1 VKIINEFYYK
11 NSNDIFDISP
21 QNALIDE
28 TINIKLRKLWHNQE
42 ITLRAQMRGYLGIAS
57 QWESYAV
64 FSTEESGEIDVGKQE
79 PLRGT
84 YNGIDPMGLFWSMNL
99 VKGLKMAKPPHTL
112 SEANLENETS
122 VSLTAEVDGKLI
134 AETVVKRLYVLPGI
148 KMIPVTYDGLVGKFF
163 YSPHSDPQPGI
174 IVLSG
179 SEGGIEVAQ
188 RYAGLLASHGYS
200 VLALAYFKMD
210 GLPENLYNIP
220 LEYFEKAINW
230 MQNQENVVRDRI
242 GIFGRSKGGELA
254 LLLGATFPQ
263 ISAIVAHTPSAVVF
277 EGIIQRRKGKSG
289 AKQSSWSY
297 QGQPFPYVK
306 FKMGSPFKMLSL
318 LFKLAVHNLQPAHI
332 YVESMKDAVSVEKAT
347 IQVEKINAPLL
358 LISAEDDVVWPS
370 ATFCRMIVNR
380 LKKFNFPY
388 TLKHLNYSR
397 TGHNIIFPYLPTT
410 DLQRNG
416 GNAKDNALASQD
428 SWIEIL
434 KFFNQSL
441 NSRDLS

>member
-1 VKIINEFYYK
+1 
-11 NSNDIFDISP
+11 
-21 QNALIDE
+21 LIDE
-28 TINIKLRKLWHNQE
+28 KISIKLRKLRPNQE
-42 ITLRAQMRGYLGIAS
+42 IILRAQMMDHLGIAS

-64 FSTEESGEIDVGKQE
+64 FSTDEAGEIDVGKQE

-99 VKGLKMAKPPHTL
+99 VKGLKMAKPPNTL
-112 SEANLENETS
+112 SEANLENETT
-122 VSLTAEVDGKLI
+122 VSLTAEIDGKLI
-134 AETVVKRLYVLPGI
+134 AKTVVKRLYVLPDI
-148 KMIPVTYDGLVGKFF
+148 KIVPVTYDGLVGKFF
-163 YSPHSDPQPGI
+163 YRPHSDPQPGI

-200 VLALAYFKMD
+200 ALALAYFKMN
-210 GLPENLYNIP
+210 GLPGNLCNIP
-220 LEYFEKAINW
+220 LEYFEKAIKW

-254 LLLGATFPQ
+254 LVLGATFPQ

-277 EGIIQRRKGKSG
+277 EGIILRRKGKSR

-306 FKMGSPFKMLSL
+306 LKIGSSFKMLSL
-318 LFKLAVHNLQPAHI
+318 LFNLAVRKPVQPVHI
-332 YVESMKDAVSVEKAT
+332 YVESMKDAVSAEKAT

-370 ATFCRMIVNR
+370 TAFCSMIVDR

-410 DLQRNG
+410 YLQGNG
-416 GNAKDNALASQD
+416 GNAKDNALAAHD

-441 NSRDLS
+441 NSRNLSW